1 MTTTTIE
8 IEAIVLRPAEDITPS
23 TAANIAAQFGG
34 FYEQAEAWRQK
45 ALSIK
50 VENIN
55 DTENIA
61 AAREARLALKN
72 IRVGAEKTRKAMK
85 EDSLRYGR
93 AVDGAYNMLE
103 HVVKPLEAHL
113 EEQERI
119 AERLEAERL
128 RNLREVRAARLREA
142 DPDHIHG
149 VDLATYFDD
158 QFEKVLADVRDL
170 RTLRIQREAA
180 EEEARQKRIQEEEA
194 ERRRIQEENERLRAE
209 AAKAEAALQEE
220 RKRIALEHAEAV
232 RIAAQ
237 ERAKAEAKARKER
250 ELAEA
255 AAAAERKKRE
265 AAEREAAALRAKQ
278 ETLERVLAMR
288 DKLAAEAAAK
298 AAAKAEKARLDAEK
312 KAAAAPDKAKLLEFA
327 ATVRALTVP
336 QMKTENGQ
344 VVRNDVQTKA
354 ESFARWIEAQAQ
366 TL

>member
-1 MTTTTIE
+1 MKTEAPTIE
-8 IEAIVLRPAEDITPS
+8 VEAIVLRPAEDITPS

-34 FYEQAEAWRQK
+34 FYEQAETWRQK
-45 ALSIK
+45 ALAIK
-50 VENIN
+50 VTSVA
-55 DTENIA
+55 DKENIA

-128 RNLREVRAARLREA
+128 NNLREVRSARLREA

-170 RTLRIQREAA
+170 RTLRLQREAA
-180 EEEARQKRIQEEEA
+180 EEADRQQRLKEEEA

-209 AAKAEAALQEE
+209 AAKREAEMKAERERIAAEQAEAA
-220 RKRIALEHAEAV
+220 KK
-232 RIAAQ
+232 AAQ
-237 ERAKAEAKARKER
+237 ERVEAEAKAKKER

-255 AAAAERKKRE
+255 AAAAEREKRE
-265 AAEREAAALRAKQ
+265 AAEREAQALRDAEAKRIAD
-278 ETLERVLAMR
+278 EN
-288 DKLAAEAAAK
+288 AAAAKRAKDEAAA
-298 AAAKAEKARLDAEK
+298 AK

-344 VVRNDVQTKA
+344 VIRNDVQTKT